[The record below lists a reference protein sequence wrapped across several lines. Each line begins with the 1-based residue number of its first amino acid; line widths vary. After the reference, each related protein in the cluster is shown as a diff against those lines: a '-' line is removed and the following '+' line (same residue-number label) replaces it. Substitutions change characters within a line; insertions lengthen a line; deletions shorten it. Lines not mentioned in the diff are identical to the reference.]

1 MALEMLQS
9 RKKGGRARLRLGT
22 YPYTYARVSAMRG
35 KLIKQNEYIRLL
47 KSDTSSI
54 IKFLEETEYK
64 ASIDKLSPKYSGV
77 ELAERA
83 LADNMVRTA
92 AKLREISKP
101 EVVSLIDAYLKR
113 WDIYNIKTI
122 LRGKLKQL
130 RAEELLM
137 PLGSIPEV
145 ELKELMNLPTA
156 SDILKQLKARGYAV
170 DVAQFEKTKNLAL
183 IENQLDKDFYH
194 MTLRF
199 AEQIPEEGKQFNRF
213 LKMEIDI
220 VNMRNLLKLKRMQA
234 GQEQAMQYLISA
246 GLHINGQ
253 QLRKLA
259 AARNAEELIEQ
270 LRGTKYNALFEKNA
284 APVDIEL
291 ALDKYW
297 LQQAQLYSHQ
307 KPLSVQTILAYLLA
321 KDIEVRNLRALVRGK
336 QLGLQETF
344 IEQKLLI

>member
-1 MALEMLQS
+1 
-9 RKKGGRARLRLGT
+9 
-22 YPYTYARVSAMRG
+22 
-35 KLIKQNEYIRLL
+35 
-47 KSDTSSI
+47 
-54 IKFLEETEYK
+54 
-64 ASIDKLSPKYSGV
+64 
-77 ELAERA
+77 
-83 LADNMVRTA
+83 
-92 AKLREISKP
+92 
-101 EVVSLIDAYLKR
+101 
-113 WDIYNIKTI
+113 
-122 LRGKLKQL
+122 
-130 RAEELLM
+130 
-137 PLGSIPEV
+137 
-145 ELKELMNLPTA
+145 
-156 SDILKQLKARGYAV
+156 
-170 DVAQFEKTKNLAL
+170 
-183 IENQLDKDFYH
+183 
-194 MTLRF
+194 
-199 AEQIPEEGKQFNRF
+199 
-213 LKMEIDI
+213 
-220 VNMRNLLKLKRMQA
+220 
-234 GQEQAMQYLISA
+234 MQYLISA